1 MVKRSL
7 LSESSITSQ
16 ILRDANKRHSLHAKQ
31 IYKRYVNQ
39 ICEGV
44 TNHVLD
50 YLPSVTGLPRSVF
63 LSRLAAVGTYVST
76 KKEHILS
83 RIENILQMLS
93 DFSGEEGS
101 KRRTMA
107 GVTEKAHGMRTI
119 REIANTPEKL
129 TILSEWMQKHS
140 QEVIS
145 ALVYCLNL
153 EHEELAEEACFTAAF
168 LARKFRLGMQA
179 GSESLIAG
187 LIRTMAI
194 AMVPKENHID
204 AYREARERHND
215 LELIRGKPMPFHF
228 PRQTYD
234 FAEVHHRL
242 IGVVYYTI
250 ADILNSIPLPKL
262 YHFYECRIFR
272 RKEMTRTLL
281 FQILYVITLCL
292 PELKEE
298 AKIVDRR
305 EVPEGDKGAA
315 AAEELRRAKV
325 AQEWD
330 DLPALLYTE
339 ILRAYEDNNL
349 KNKDLILDIMEFC
362 RLNAPVRL
370 PIFEADAI
378 TALEL
383 YNARTGG
390 LKTDASVTDKPTSTG
405 GGGGGGGGGAA
416 AAAVGGTPAASGAA
430 PAAPKRLSIV
440 VQPNLLK
447 DPSAVPSTEGEP
459 EDDSFSYNS
468 ELSTQLEL
476 VRKSQVPDRL
486 PSILNFT
493 PTSSTE

>member
-1 MVKRSL
+1 MVKRSF
-7 LSESSITSQ
+7 LSESSVTSQ
-16 ILRDANKRHSLHAKQ
+16 LLRDASRRHSLHAKHVF
-31 IYKRYVNQ
+31 KRYVSQ

-44 TNHVLD
+44 TNCVLD
-50 YLPSVTGLPRSVF
+50 NLPSVTGLPRTVF
-63 LSRLAAVGTYVST
+63 LSRLAAVGTYVSS

-83 RIENILQMLS
+83 QIETILQMLT
-93 DFSGEEGS
+93 DFSGEESGK
-101 KRRTMA
+101 KRTVA
-107 GVTEKAHGMRTI
+107 TVTVKARGMRTI

-129 TILSEWMQKHS
+129 PILCDWMQKHS
-140 QEVIS
+140 QDLIS

-168 LARKFRLGMQA
+168 LARKCRLDMQ
-179 GSESLIAG
+179 GGIDSLIAG

-194 AMVPKENHID
+194 AMVPRENHVD

-215 LELIRGKPMPFHF
+215 LELIRAKPMPFHF

-234 FAEVHHRL
+234 FTEVHHRL

-250 ADILNSIPLPKL
+250 ADILYSVPLPKL
-262 YHFYECRIFR
+262 YHFFECRIFR

-281 FQILYVITLCL
+281 FQILYVIALSL
-292 PELKEE
+292 PELMEE
-298 AKIVDRR
+298 AKIIDRR

-339 ILRAYEDNNL
+339 ILRVYEDNNQ

-362 RLNAPVRL
+362 RVNAPVRL

-383 YNARTGG
+383 YNARAGG
-390 LKTDASVTDKPTSTG
+390 LKVDGTGNDKITVTG
-405 GGGGGGGGGAA
+405 GAISA
-416 AAAVGGTPAASGAA
+416 TSGATTA
-430 PAAPKRLSIV
+430 TPKRLSIV

-447 DPSAVPSTEGEP
+447 DPMTAISLEDEGAE
-459 EDDSFSYNS
+459 DSFSYDS
-468 ELSTQLEL
+468 EMSLQQEL
-476 VRKSQVPDRL
+476 VRKSQVPARL
-486 PSILNFT
+486 PSILNFSRT
-493 PTSSTE
+493 PPAD